1 MKHPQKS
8 DRNSPQVRD
17 WPIAQLPGLNN
28 ENQSQLE
35 ECGITTTQQLIRMT
49 KTAEAKALLA
59 HQLQVNL
66 QYVNK
71 WVALA
76 LLARI
81 PSVGCQYCGLLLHA
95 GVASPTQL
103 AQMPVGRLHE
113 QILRMHVAMMQR
125 NDLTPSVDRVQKW
138 IEDAKLVISY

>member
-76 LLARI
+76 SLARI

-95 GVASPTQL
+95 GVASPAQL

-138 IEDAKLVISY
+138 IEEAKLVISH